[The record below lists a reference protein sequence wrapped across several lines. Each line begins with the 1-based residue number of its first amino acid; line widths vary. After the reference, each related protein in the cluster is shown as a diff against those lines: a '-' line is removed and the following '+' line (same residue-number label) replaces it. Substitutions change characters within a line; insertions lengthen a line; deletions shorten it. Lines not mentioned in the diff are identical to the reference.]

1 MASRNNTETPTS
13 HRISNENS
21 NRIALLKR
29 KRVELDDEE
38 RENINLFKR
47 QKLFNQMLLNTNVN
61 ETINIE
67 DANENVPPTIDLNK
81 KHCSSPIWEY
91 FVKHKDVPNK
101 ATCTICN
108 QSIAN
113 NNGTTTMMI
122 KHVKTSQKLFLKI

>member
-61 ETINIE
+61 ETISIE
-67 DANENVPPTIDLNK
+67 DLI
-81 KHCSSPIWEY
+81 
-91 FVKHKDVPNK
+91 
-101 ATCTICN
+101 
-108 QSIAN
+108 
-113 NNGTTTMMI
+113 
-122 KHVKTSQKLFLKI
+122 